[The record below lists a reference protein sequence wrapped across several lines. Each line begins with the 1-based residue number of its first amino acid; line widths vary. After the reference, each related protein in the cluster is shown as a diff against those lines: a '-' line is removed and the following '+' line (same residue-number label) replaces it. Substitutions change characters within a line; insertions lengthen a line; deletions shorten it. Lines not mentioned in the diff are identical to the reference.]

1 LKINIKNIEMRKITL
16 FTLIMTVVST
26 MLVAQMKPEDAAAVK
41 QSNPLVQ
48 DWNTPYQSP
57 PFDKIRTEHYKP
69 AILFALDEAKKD
81 VNLIIENKEKPT
93 FENTIVALEN
103 AGGLL
108 NRVLGVFFN
117 INESNTSGELQKI
130 AEEISPDLTRHGND
144 INMNPI
150 LFAKVKSVY
159 DMRDDI
165 PLTTEQRM
173 LLDKT
178 YKGFIKRGALLEGA
192 QKDEF
197 RKISEELSL
206 LSLKYQ
212 KNNLSDQNAYMK
224 VITNKKDLVG
234 LPQYAIDAA
243 KETAKQRKVK
253 GWVFTLD
260 YPSYLPLITYAD
272 NRELRKEIWT
282 ASSRIA
288 NNDNENDNK
297 ETVIKITNNRLRM
310 AQLLGYSSYA
320 EYSLVDRMAENPSK
334 VLSFI
339 DDLLKSSMPF
349 AKKDIKMV
357 TDYAQSKGF
366 EGELQRWDW
375 SYWSEKLK
383 TEKYSINQE
392 MTKPYFQ
399 LEKVREGIFM
409 LADKLYGLE
418 FRENREITTYH
429 HDVITYEVWDK
440 ANNKFMALMYMDF
453 FPRESKRS
461 GAWMTSFRE
470 QKMENGKDVR
480 PLIQMVCNFTKPTA
494 KSPSLLTFDEYNTL
508 LHEFG
513 HCLHGILSECTYEST
528 SGTSVYRD
536 FVELPSQIME
546 NFSTEKE
553 FLDLFAVHYLTGEKI
568 PAELIQKIKASEE
581 YLQGYG
587 TVRQLFLALVDMG
600 WNNTTKPFSGDVE
613 KIERASAQKA
623 ELLPAIDGSIMSTQ
637 FGHIFSGGY
646 AAGYYGYKWAEVL
659 DADAYSLF
667 KEKGIFNKEV
677 ATSFRKNVLSKGGK
691 KHPMELYK
699 AFRGQEPTTK
709 ALLIRSGFIK

>member
-1 LKINIKNIEMRKITL
+1 MRKITL

-26 MLVAQMKPEDAAAVK
+26 MLVAQMKPEDASTIK
-41 QSNPLVQ
+41 KSNPLVQ
-48 DWNTPYQSP
+48 DWNTPYQTP
-57 PFDKIRTEHYKP
+57 PFDKIKTEHYKP
-69 AILFALDEAKKD
+69 AILYSLDQAKKD
-81 VNLIIENKEKPT
+81 VNAIIENKEKPS

-103 AGGLL
+103 AGSLL

-117 INESNTSGELQKI
+117 INEANTSNELQKI
-130 AEEISPDLTRHGND
+130 AEEMSPELTRYSND
-144 INMNPI
+144 INMNPE
-150 LFAKVKSVY
+150 LFAKVKKVY
-159 DMRDDI
+159 DSKDDI

-178 YKGFIKRGALLEGA
+178 YKGFLKSGALLEGN
-192 QKDEF
+192 QKEEF

-224 VITNKKDLVG
+224 VITNKKDLAG
-234 LPQYAIDAA
+234 IPQYAIDAA

-260 YPSYLPLITYAD
+260 YPSYLPFITYAD
-272 NRELRKEIWT
+272 NRELRKELWT
-282 ASSRIA
+282 ASNKVA
-288 NNDNENDNK
+288 NNNNENDNK
-297 ETVIKITNNRLRM
+297 ENIIKIANLRLRM

-320 EYSLVDRMAENPSK
+320 EYALTDRMAENPTK

-339 DDLLKSSMPF
+339 DNLLESSMPF
-349 AKKDIKMV
+349 AKKDLQMV
-357 TDYAQSKGF
+357 TDYAHSKGF
-366 EGELQRWDW
+366 VGDIQRWDW

-383 TEKYSINQE
+383 NEKFSINPE

-418 FRENREITTYH
+418 FRENKDITKYH
-429 HDVITYEVWDK
+429 EDVVTYEVWDK
-440 ANNKFMALMYMDF
+440 ANNKFMAILYMDF

-470 QKMENGKDVR
+470 QKIENNEDVR

-494 KSPSLLTFDEYNTL
+494 KTPSLLTFDEYNTF

-513 HCLHGILSECTYEST
+513 HCLHGMLSECTYQST

-546 NFSTEKE
+546 NFATEKE
-553 FLDLFAVHYLTGEKI
+553 FLDMFAVHYQTGEKI
-568 PAELIQKIKASEE
+568 PEDLIKKIKASEQ
-581 YLQGYG
+581 YLQGYSS
-587 TVRQLFLALVDMG
+587 VRQLFLGLVDMG
-600 WNNTTKPFSGDVE
+600 WNNTKELLKGDVE
-613 KIERASAQKA
+613 SIERKSSKKA
-623 ELLPAIDGSIMSTQ
+623 DLLPIVEGSIMSTQ
-637 FGHIFSGGY
+637 FGHIFAGGY

-677 ATSFRKNVLSKGGK
+677 STSFRNNVLSKGGK

-699 AFRGQEPTTK
+699 AFRGQEPTNK